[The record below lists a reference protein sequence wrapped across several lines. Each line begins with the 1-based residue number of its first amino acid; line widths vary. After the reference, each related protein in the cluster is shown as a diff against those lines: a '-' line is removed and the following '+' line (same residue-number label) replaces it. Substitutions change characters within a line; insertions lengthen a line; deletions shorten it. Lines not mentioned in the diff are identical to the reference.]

1 MFESLSDRLSKTL
14 KSITGQAR
22 LTEDNIKDTLRE
34 VRRALLEADVALPV
48 VKAFI
53 ERVRERAVGQE
64 VSKSLSPGQQFV
76 KIVQQ
81 ELEAIMGEGNVPLE
95 LKTQPS
101 VILMAGL
108 QGAGKTTSVAKLAR
122 FLREREKK
130 KVLVVSADVYR
141 PAAID
146 QLDEEGPGPLLHP
159 LWEGRGVVG
168 DLAGRLW
175 ALATWGDPL
184 AKELVPQVRATI
196 SLAAWCELGA
206 RISRERTQLFDR

>member
-1 MFESLSDRLSKTL
+1 VSDRLRIWQVDCGL
-14 KSITGQAR
+14 MDPI
-22 LTEDNIKDTLRE
+22 L
-34 VRRALLEADVALPV
+34 
-48 VKAFI
+48 
-53 ERVRERAVGQE
+53 
-64 VSKSLSPGQQFV
+64 SLSFERR
-76 KIVQQ
+76 
-81 ELEAIMGEGNVPLE
+81 ELENLFTSAGQPLPRCACAPLAQSMVLATHAACHE
-95 LKTQPS
+95 RHGLLANLVESQLD
-101 VILMAGL
+101 VIH
-108 QGAGKTTSVAKLAR
+108 S
-122 FLREREKK
+122 
-130 KVLVVSADVYR
+130 
-141 PAAID
+141 AAID